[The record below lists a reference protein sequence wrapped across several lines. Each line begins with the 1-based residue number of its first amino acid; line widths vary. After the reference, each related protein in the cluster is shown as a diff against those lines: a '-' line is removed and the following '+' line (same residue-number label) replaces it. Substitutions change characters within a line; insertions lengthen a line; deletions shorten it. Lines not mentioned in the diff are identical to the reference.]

1 MKNGNDYS
9 KHKRILAYIKFAIL
23 LFVLIGVPVILYLK
37 FGADVFSKDAADTLI
52 AYLRANRRFA
62 FILIIL
68 IQMIQVIICILPGQP
83 IQFASSYMFGVI
95 PALFLSLIGAI
106 IGATITFYLSKLLGR
121 DMVNLIFDKDKIDD
135 YHRKLNSGKGLALAG
150 LIYLIPGVPKDLVS
164 YVAGISEM
172 KFRPFILVSSIAR
185 IPGMLGSLLLGS
197 FVESGNYVA
206 IGILVLVM
214 VIFFVIFYIKRKAI
228 FKYMDSLEEIDE
240 TK

>member
-9 KHKRILAYIKFAIL
+9 KHKRILAYIKFAII

-37 FGADVFSKDAADTLI
+37 FGADVFSKDAAYTLI
-52 AYLRANRRFA
+52 GYLRANRRFA

-95 PALFLSLIGAI
+95 PSLCLSLIGAI
-106 IGATITFYLSKLLGR
+106 IGTTITFYLSKLLGR
-121 DMVNLIFDKDKIDD
+121 DMVNLVFDKDKVDD

-197 FVESGNYVA
+197 FVESGNYLA
-206 IGILVLVM
+206 IGILVLVI

>member
-37 FGADVFSKDAADTLI
+37 FGADVFSKDAAYTLI

-95 PALFLSLIGAI
+95 PALCLSLIGAV
-106 IGATITFYLSKLLGR
+106 IGTTITFYLSKLLGR
-121 DMVNLIFDKDKIDD
+121 DMVNLIFDKDKVDD

-185 IPGMLGSLLLGS
+185 IPGMLGSLLFGS

-206 IGILVLVM
+206 IGILVLVII
-214 VIFFVIFYIKRKAI
+214 IFFVIFYIKRKDI
-228 FKYMDSLEEIDE
+228 FKYMDSLEEKDE